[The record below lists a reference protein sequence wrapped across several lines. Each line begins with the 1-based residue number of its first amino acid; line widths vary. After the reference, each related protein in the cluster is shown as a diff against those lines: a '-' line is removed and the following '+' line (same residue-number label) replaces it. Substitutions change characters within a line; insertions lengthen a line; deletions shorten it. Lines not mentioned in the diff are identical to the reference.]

1 MWRCHAESEI
11 ILVNNDN
18 IRRIPD
24 HKKHAAPW
32 ESSPGAMNVS
42 AKAASC
48 SITTVLNLG
57 GLTGGFDAAEVT
69 NAVFESEVKLVTA
82 STFTERGIISFGD
95 ARHRL
100 NFVSAG
106 EG

>member
-1 MWRCHAESEI
+1 MGKFTRGDERFGQGCQLQHHHGVE
-11 ILVNNDN
+11 
-18 IRRIPD
+18 
-24 HKKHAAPW
+24 PW
-32 ESSPGAMNVS
+32 W
-42 AKAASC
+42 
-48 SITTVLNLG
+48 
-57 GLTGGFDAAEVT
+57 LTGGFDAAEVT
-69 NAVFESEVKLVTA
+69 NTVFESDVKLVTA